1 MGVKLGGGVAVDE
14 EMRLVAASHF
24 SLAWTS
30 TPVWTVYVVGL
41 ALIAGIAW
49 WVIARTRSRRRNR
62 DAYSSEAVE
71 QFFDA
76 LALRVDR
83 QAIRTAEISRFIDDL
98 RNSIKCQFDEAQN
111 VSQLA
116 DEIAKALS
124 TMAEGAAAAART
136 ADATS
141 AHSVLGARSVS
152 DLVGE
157 TKTVDDTVEM
167 LSSALALVQKQSFD
181 IENITHLIRGIA
193 NQTNLL
199 SLNAAIE
206 AARAG
211 AHGRGFSVVA
221 DEVRGLANQTARA
234 TAEIDDMLSE
244 NRSQAERAVTL
255 MTSLRE
261 SSARI
266 VDKVGDTG
274 KVLGEI
280 SELARR
286 SNEQV
291 SRIVEAMHE
300 HLGVTRS
307 ASAAI
312 DTMRS
317 HLDRSQA
324 DAGVASEYGMEL
336 SELAER
342 ILGSLGAYTM
352 GERHDLV
359 RRIAIDTA
367 ASVGKVFEAAIDAR
381 LISEA
386 ALFDRNYEPIPNTK
400 PQKFHTKF
408 DRFTDEA
415 LPPIQEAIL
424 EQHSFIL
431 FAGAVDDRGY
441 FPTHNRRYS
450 KPLTG
455 DHQTDLLNNRTKRI
469 FSDRTGSRCGSN
481 TLPFLLQTYKRDTG
495 EVIHDLSSPIYVRGK
510 HWGGFRIGYQAREVT
525 GSD

>member
-1 MGVKLGGGVAVDE
+1 
-14 EMRLVAASHF
+14 MRLAAAST
-24 SLAWTS
+24 SSSAMNLPLAGAGLPFWTACGLGML
-30 TPVWTVYVVGL
+30 VVVGITWAVVRYRQRGQKPYSTESVERFFGEL
-41 ALIAGIAW
+41 A
-49 WVIARTRSRRRNR
+49 S
-62 DAYSSEAVE
+62 
-71 QFFDA
+71 
-76 LALRVDR
+76 RVDR

-98 RNSIKCQFDEAQN
+98 RNSIKSQFGEAQN
-111 VSQLA
+111 VSRMA

-124 TMAEGAAAAART
+124 AMADGATAAAQT

-141 AHSVLGARSVS
+141 AHSVLGAQAVS
-152 DLVGE
+152 SLIGE
-157 TKTVDDTVEM
+157 TKTVDNTVEM
-167 LSSALALVQKQSFD
+167 VSTALALLQQQSLN
-181 IENITHLIRGIA
+181 IENITHVIRGIA

-211 AHGRGFSVVA
+211 VHGRGFSVVA

-234 TAEIDDMLSE
+234 TTEIDDMLSA
-244 NRSQAERAVTL
+244 NRAQAERAVNL

-266 VDKVGDTG
+266 VEKVGDTG

-280 SELARR
+280 SELARK
-286 SNEQV
+286 SNQQV
-291 SRIVEAMHE
+291 GKIVDAMRE
-300 HLGVTRS
+300 HLAVTLN

-312 DTMRS
+312 DAMRA
-317 HLDRSQA
+317 HLDRSQV
-324 DAGVASEYGMEL
+324 DAGVASEYGIEL

-359 RRIAIDTA
+359 RRIAMDTA
-367 ASVGKVFEAAIDAR
+367 SRVGRMFDAAIDAR

-386 ALFDRNYEPIPNTK
+386 ALFDRNYEPIPDTK
-400 PQKFHTKF
+400 PQKYHTKF

-415 LPPIQEAIL
+415 LPPLQEAIL
-424 EQHSFIL
+424 DEYAFIL

-441 FPTHNRRYS
+441 FPTHNHRYS

-455 DHQTDLLNNRTKRI
+455 DHQTDLINNRTKRI

-481 TLPFLLQTYKRDTG
+481 IEPFLLQTYKRDTG

-510 HWGGFRIGYQAREVT
+510 HWGGFRIGYKARE
-525 GSD
+525 SDGKD